1 MIVLIKIFVWTVAV
15 ASVIAALVPPQSN
28 AKKQKI
34 LGVLHKL
41 SLNVKHAQPRCD
53 NHNKDG

>member
-1 MIVLIKIFVWTVAV
+1 MIVLIKIFVWTVAIS
-15 ASVIAALVPPQSN
+15 SVLAAFVPPQSN

-53 NHNKDG
+53 NHNKSD